1 MPGAERRADYRYD
14 ARRTGSVTERAERL
28 VSGLVIARRCID
40 LEPRRRSSASRARK
54 AASRE
59 ASARGS
65 AQIGVAVVETVILFQ
80 VIVGD
85 TRILLRVLCVGV

>member
-14 ARRTGSVTERAERL
+14 ARRTGSVTHP
-28 VSGLVIARRCID
+28 C
-40 LEPRRRSSASRARK
+40 
-54 AASRE
+54 SRE

-65 AQIGVAVVETVILFQ
+65 AQIGVAVVEPVILFQ

-85 TRILLRVLCVGV
+85 TRILLRVLCVGVV